1 MIYGNE
7 QTYSRAS
14 ARNRSIIKNV
24 YLWMTAGLAFT
35 GVVAFGLSSNQSL
48 MITLVS
54 NRVLFFG
61 IIIAELGLVMYL
73 SARIQKM
80 SAAAATLAFALYAFL
95 NGITLSVI
103 FLAYTGTTIS
113 LAFFTTSA
121 TFGAMSLYAMTTK
134 RDLSGMGHYLMM
146 GVIGIIIVSVIN
158 IFLKSPAVYYM
169 ISYIGVLVFMG
180 LTAYDTQTILRWSA
194 QAGPSMSEDQYIKL
208 SIMGAL
214 KLYLDF
220 INIFLFM
227 LRIFGRRR

>member
-7 QTYSRAS
+7 QTFSRAS
-14 ARNRSIIKNV
+14 ARDRSIIKNV
-24 YLWMTAGLAFT
+24 YLWMTAGLSLT
-35 GVVAFGLSSNQSL
+35 GVVAFGLSSNQAL
-48 MITLVS
+48 MIALVS
-54 NRVLFFG
+54 NTMLFIG
-61 IIIAELGLVMYL
+61 IIIAELGLVMFL

-80 SAAAATLAFALYAFL
+80 SATAATFAFALYAFL

-103 FLAYTGTTIS
+103 FIAYTGTTIS
-113 LAFFTTSA
+113 LAFFTTAA
-121 TFGAMSLYAMTTK
+121 TFGGMSLYAMTTK

-146 GVIGIIIVSVIN
+146 GVLGIVIVSVIN

-169 ISYIGVLVFMG
+169 ISYVGVVVFMG
-180 LTAYDTQTILRWSA
+180 LTAYDTQTILKWSA
-194 QAGPSMSEDQYIKL
+194 NSGSVSEEQYIKI

>member
-1 MIYGNE
+1 MDYTRGQNFR
-7 QTYSRAS
+7 RAG
-14 ARNRSIIKNV
+14 ARDRSIIKNV
-24 YLWMTAGLAFT
+24 YLWMTAGLALT
-35 GVVAFGLSSNQSL
+35 GVVAFGISGNQPL
-48 MITLVS
+48 MMALVS
-54 NRVLFFG
+54 NSVLFFG
-61 IIIAELGLVMYL
+61 IIIAELGLVWYL

-80 SAAAATLAFALYAFL
+80 STTAATFAFALYAFL

-113 LAFFTTSA
+113 LAFFTTAA
-121 TFGAMSLYAMTTK
+121 TFGAMSIYAMTTK

-146 GVIGIIIVSVIN
+146 GVLGIIVVSIIN

-180 LTAYDTQTILRWSA
+180 LTAYDTQKILNWSA
-194 QAGPSMSEDQYIKL
+194 QSGSVSEEQYIKF

>member
-7 QTYSRAS
+7 QTFSRAA
-14 ARNRSIIKNV
+14 ARDRSIIKNV
-24 YLWMTAGLAFT
+24 YLWMTAGLSLT

-48 MITLVS
+48 MISLVS
-54 NRVLFFG
+54 NRILFFG
-61 IIIAELGLVMYL
+61 IIFAELGLVMYL

-80 SAAAATLAFALYAFL
+80 SASAATFAFAMYAFL

-113 LAFFTTSA
+113 LAFFTTAA
-121 TFGAMSLYAMTTK
+121 TFGGMSLYAMTTK

-146 GVIGIIIVSVIN
+146 GVLGIIIVSVIN

-169 ISYIGVLVFMG
+169 ISYIGVVVFMG
-180 LTAYDTQTILRWSA
+180 LTAYDTQTILKWSA
-194 QAGPSMSEDQYIKL
+194 RSGSVSEEQYIKI

>member
-7 QTYSRAS
+7 QTYPGAA
-14 ARNRSIIKNV
+14 ARDRSIIKNV
-24 YLWMTAGLAFT
+24 YLWMTAGLALT

-48 MITLVS
+48 MIALVS

-61 IIIAELGLVMYL
+61 IIIAELGLVIYL

-80 SAAAATLAFALYAFL
+80 SAASATLAFALYAFL
-95 NGITLSVI
+95 NGVTLSVI

-146 GVIGIIIVSVIN
+146 GVLGIIIVSVIN

-180 LTAYDTQTILRWSA
+180 LTAYDTQTILKWSA
-194 QAGPSMSEDQYIKL
+194 RFRSISEEQYIKF

>member
-7 QTYSRAS
+7 QTYGRAGT
-14 ARNRSIIKNV
+14 RDRSIIKNV
-24 YLWMTAGLAFT
+24 YLWMTAGLALT
-35 GVVAFGLSSNQSL
+35 GVVAFGISSNQSIMMAL
-48 MITLVS
+48 IS
-54 NRVLFFG
+54 NSALFFG
-61 IIIAELGLVMYL
+61 IIIAELGLVIYL
-73 SARIQKM
+73 SARIRKM
-80 SAAAATLAFALYAFL
+80 SASAATLAFVLYAFL

-113 LAFFTTSA
+113 LAFFTSSA

-146 GVIGIIIVSVIN
+146 GVLGIIVVSIIN

-169 ISYIGVLVFMG
+169 ISYVGVLVFMG
-180 LTAYDTQTILRWSA
+180 LTAYDTQKILSWSRNS
-194 QAGPSMSEDQYIKL
+194 GSVSEEQYIKF

-227 LRIFGRRR
+227 LRIFGRKR

>member
-1 MIYGNE
+1 MDYTRE
-7 QTYSRAS
+7 QSFGRAGT
-14 ARNRSIIKNV
+14 RDRSIIKNV
-24 YLWMTAGLAFT
+24 YLWMTAGLALT
-35 GVVAFGLSSNQSL
+35 GVIAFGISSNQSIMMAL
-48 MITLVS
+48 IS
-54 NRVLFFG
+54 NQVLFFG
-61 IIIAELGLVMYL
+61 AIIAELALVIYL
-73 SARIQKM
+73 SRRIMKM
-80 SAAAATLAFALYAFL
+80 SATAATFSFALYAFL
-95 NGITLSVI
+95 NGVTLSVI
-103 FLAYTGTTIS
+103 FLAYTGATIS
-113 LAFFTTSA
+113 LAFFTTAA

-194 QAGPSMSEDQYIKL
+194 QAGSNMSEDHYIKL

>member
-7 QTYSRAS
+7 QTFSRA
-14 ARNRSIIKNV
+14 ADRDRSIIKNV
-24 YLWMTAGLAFT
+24 YLWMTAGLTLT

-48 MITLVS
+48 MIALVS
-54 NRVLFFG
+54 NRILFFG
-61 IIIAELGLVMYL
+61 ILIAELGLVMYL

-80 SAAAATLAFALYAFL
+80 SASAATLAFALYAFL

-113 LAFFTTSA
+113 LAFFTTAA

-146 GVIGIIIVSVIN
+146 GVLGIIIVSIIN

-169 ISYIGVLVFMG
+169 ISYVGVVVFMG
-180 LTAYDTQTILRWSA
+180 LTAYDTQKILSWSSRS
-194 QAGPSMSEDQYIKL
+194 GSLSEEQYVKY